1 MNEFFAMGGYAAYVW
16 PAYGL
21 AAVILV
27 GVWIASVRSLKAR
40 QSEIEA
46 AEAAHPR
53 RGDGG

>member
-21 AAVILV
+21 AAAILI

-40 QSEIEA
+40 ETEVEA

-53 RGDGG
+53 RESR